1 MAALLTIGLCVLAGG
16 VLTLVYGIPIKDF
29 SFGNTLIIA
38 GTVAASAGLVLIAL
52 AVVVRQLRRIA
63 HGIEALPARGEAIEP
78 AISVAPPSFPSP
90 RPSVPPPPAPSSEPR
105 FEPRPEP
112 RVEPAG
118 PAADDVS
125 PRPAAPPNLV
135 PEPVAPTP
143 GNGRARRNLL
153 FVSSR
158 RERERARERAASGD
172 QAPPGAY
179 SELAPPASAP
189 PEPSPPAEPAAEPA
203 PTVVKSG
210 SVDGMAYS
218 LYSDGS
224 IEADLAEGR
233 MRFASIAELRA
244 HLDAKS

>member
-38 GTVAASAGLVLIAL
+38 GTVAAGAGLVLIAL

-63 HGIEALPARGEAIEP
+63 HGIEALSARPAHSEAIEP
-78 AISVAPPSFPSP
+78 AMSVAPQPLPPSRPSFPT
-90 RPSVPPPPAPSSEPR
+90 PPAPSPEPR
-105 FEPRPEP
+105 FEPRSEL
-112 RVEPAG
+112 AG
-118 PAADDVS
+118 PAPDDAT
-125 PRPAAPPNLV
+125 PRPVPPPSLV
-135 PEPVAPTP
+135 PEPVAPPP
-143 GNGRARRNLL
+143 GSGGARRNLL

-172 QAPPGAY
+172 QATPGAY
-179 SELAPPASAP
+179 SELAPPAPA
-189 PEPSPPAEPAAEPA
+189 PAEPPAADPA
-203 PTVVKSG
+203 PPPTVVKSG

-233 MRFASIAELRA
+233 MRFASIAELRS
-244 HLDAKS
+244 HLESKS

>member
-63 HGIEALPARGEAIEP
+63 QGIEALSALPARSEAIEP
-78 AISVAPPSFPSP
+78 AISVAPQPLSPSRPSFPT
-90 RPSVPPPPAPSSEPR
+90 PPAPSPEPR

-112 RVEPAG
+112 AG
-118 PAADDVS
+118 LAADDAT
-125 PRPAAPPNLV
+125 PRPVPPPSLV
-135 PEPVAPTP
+135 PEPVAPPP
-143 GNGRARRNLL
+143 GSGRARRNLL

-158 RERERARERAASGD
+158 RERERAAERAASGD
-172 QAPPGAY
+172 PAPPGAY

-189 PEPSPPAEPAAEPA
+189 PEPPASAKPSAEPA
-203 PTVVKSG
+203 PTVVRSG